1 MSTVR
6 NVLSDVNKNKGVLIK
21 GEILERGHGQPKVKS
36 YGITVVRKMIQYAH
50 LRGEL
55 VTIPKLFHWLNEYNI
70 PVTQSSLYR
79 ALLRN
84 GFSYGHA
91 SRRSSLKEREDVIVR
106 RRQYLANIRNNRDKK
121 GRTIRPEVYLDET
134 FVNVNHRKK
143 FTWNEEGSLV
153 NVPSGVGARLIIVD
167 AIIQDDRRKKYG
179 WVDGAHIHFKSGLR
193 TGDYHGAMNTENFTK
208 WITDKLLPNIPK
220 NSFIIFDNASYH
232 NTFTEDTFPQIDTK
246 KSELKHWLEL
256 QNIPFDDWMLK
267 SGLYDLCRKHAPP
280 PKYIIDQLAAKFG
293 CEILRTPPYHPELQ
307 PIENIW
313 GITKEKI
320 AKTQTGDYTMK
331 SLKER
336 IMPAFEKITPEIFKN
351 TFSHVKKEENH
362 YWDVDEKIDEMS

>member
-1 MSTVR
+1 M
-6 NVLSDVNKNKGVLIK
+6 
-21 GEILERGHGQPKVKS
+21 
-36 YGITVVRKMIQYAH
+36 
-50 LRGEL
+50 
-55 VTIPKLFHWLNEYNI
+55 
-70 PVTQSSLYR
+70 
-79 ALLRN
+79 
-84 GFSYGHA
+84 
-91 SRRSSLKEREDVIVR
+91 
-106 RRQYLANIRNNRDKK
+106 
-121 GRTIRPEVYLDET
+121 DET

-320 AKTQTGDYTMK
+320 AKTQTGDYTLTVR
-331 SLKER
+331 SFL
-336 IMPAFEKITPEIFKN
+336 FK
-351 TFSHVKKEENH
+351 
-362 YWDVDEKIDEMS
+362 